1 MQKRFQAVLE
11 TFNGAP
17 TPLYARLPFDPHSVW
32 TKLPASRTGLRV
44 RGSIRAC
51 STQAARKTAASTA
64 ECSFDTSL
72 IPRRDGSYLLMVTRK
87 MQSAADVNAGSLAD
101 IVLEANL
108 ETQVTLPPELVRLF
122 KEDRSVKRWFET
134 LNYSNRRY
142 IAQNVAEPKS
152 AEARVRRA
160 ESWVERMML
169 TMEGEE
175 VPPPILQMAFRR
187 QPLAREGWERLT
199 PIQRRNG
206 LLSIFSCQSAEAR
219 DKRVEWY
226 IEAALKKAG
235 VQPRTRSAKITEY
248 DW

>member
-11 TFNGAP
+11 TVNGAP

-32 TKLPASRTGLRV
+32 PQLPASRTGVRV
-44 RGSIRAC
+44 TGSIRLAGKPAM
-51 STQAARKTAASTA
+51 SKV

-87 MQSAADVNAGSLAD
+87 MQSSADITAGSLAE

-108 ETQVTLPPELVRLF
+108 ETQVTLPAELARLF
-122 KEDRSVKRWFET
+122 KEDRSVKKWFET

-142 IAQNVAEPKS
+142 IAHNVAEPKS

-187 QPLAREGWERLT
+187 QPLAREGWERMT

-226 IEAALKKAG
+226 IEVALAKAG
-235 VQPRTRSAKITEY
+235 GRPRAKGAKISEY
-248 DW
+248 DMY